1 MATLVL
7 MLPPSADV
15 VGRLR
20 PPTSAPVAIKKI
32 TNNPFIYTKHQKLDV
47 KLLKNRCGWVLYAK
61 CPKMLYFY

>member
-15 VGRLR
+15 VGRKR
-20 PPTSAPVAIKKI
+20 PPTSALVAIKKI

-47 KLLKNRCGWVLYAK
+47 KLLKNR
-61 CPKMLYFY
+61 